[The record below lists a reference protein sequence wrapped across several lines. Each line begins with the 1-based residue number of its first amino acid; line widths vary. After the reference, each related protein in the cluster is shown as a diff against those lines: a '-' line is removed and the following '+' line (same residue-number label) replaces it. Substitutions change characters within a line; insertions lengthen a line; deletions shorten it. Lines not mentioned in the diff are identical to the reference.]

1 MSMMVNPSG
10 GGQVVAAGQPFKLRL
25 PKKKA
30 EAAAPDPH
38 ADEPADETPDTDDR
52 DDADDA

>member
-10 GGQVVAAGQPFKLRL
+10 GGQVVAAGQPFKLKL

-38 ADEPADETPDTDDR
+38 AEEETPATEETDEDR
-52 DDADDA
+52 DDA